1 MDYNPNS
8 NNFINKD
15 KTKEEPT
22 KKKVEKV
29 VSGNVKTKKRSEAL
43 KFADIFTSEDVNTV
57 KNHIFSDV
65 LVPSIKKMIS
75 DAIKTGIDMILYG
88 DSDVSRTKSPA
99 SKISYA
105 KYYNEPSYRSA
116 SEDRYSK
123 RETYEY
129 NNIVLETRGDA
140 EAVLMALEDM
150 INQYDI
156 ASVADLYDLVG
167 IVGSYT
173 DNKYGWTSVRSA
185 RIERVRDGY
194 VIRMPKALPLD

>member
-15 KTKEEPT
+15 KAKEEPT

-29 VSGNVKTKKRSEAL
+29 VSGNVKTKKRNEVL
-43 KFADIFTSEDVNTV
+43 KLADIFTSEDVSTV
-57 KNHIFSDV
+57 KSHIFSDV
-65 LVPSIKKMIS
+65 LVPSIKKMVS
-75 DAIKTGIDMILYG
+75 DAVKTGIDMILYG
-88 DSDVSRTKSPA
+88 DSDASRTKSPA
-99 SKISYA
+99 SKVSYS
-105 KYYNEPSYRSA
+105 KFYNEPSYKA
-116 SEDRYSK
+116 VYDGYSK

-150 INQYDI
+150 IDQYDI

>member
-29 VSGNVKTKKRSEAL
+29 VSGNVKTKKRNEVL
-43 KFADIFTSEDVNTV
+43 KLADIFTSEDVSTV
-57 KNHIFSDV
+57 KSHIFSDV
-65 LVPSIKKMIS
+65 LVPSIKKMVS
-75 DAIKTGIDMILYG
+75 DAVKTGIDMILYG
-88 DSDVSRTKSPA
+88 DSDASRTKSPA
-99 SKISYA
+99 SKVSYS
-105 KYYNEPSYRSA
+105 KFYNEPNYKA
-116 SEDRYSK
+116 VYDGYSK

-150 INQYDI
+150 IDQYDI

>member
-8 NNFINKD
+8 NNFINKE
-15 KTKEEPT
+15 KTKEEHT
-22 KKKVEKV
+22 KKRVEKV
-29 VSGNVKTKKRSEAL
+29 VSGNVKTKKRNEVL
-43 KFADIFTSEDVNTV
+43 KLADIFTSEDVSTV
-57 KNHIFSDV
+57 KSHIFSDV
-65 LVPSIKKMIS
+65 LVPSIKKMVS
-75 DAIKTGIDMILYG
+75 DAVKTGIDMILYG

-99 SKISYA
+99 SKVSYS
-105 KYYNEPSYRSA
+105 KFYNEPSYKA
-116 SEDRYSK
+116 VYDGYSK

-150 INQYDI
+150 IDQYDI